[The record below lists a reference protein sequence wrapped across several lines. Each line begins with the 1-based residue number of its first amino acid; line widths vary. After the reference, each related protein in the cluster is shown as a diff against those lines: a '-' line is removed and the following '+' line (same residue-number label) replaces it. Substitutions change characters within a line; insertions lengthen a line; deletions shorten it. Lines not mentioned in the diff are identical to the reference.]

1 MDKILQIN
9 YQNRTLQIE
18 ESAYQAF
25 QTYESELKT
34 FFLKEEEGA
43 ETFADLQNR
52 MAEILEQKNALST
65 IVMKDIDELI
75 ATIGR
80 PADFDENYTA
90 ETTQEKKAPVEE
102 KRKLFRNK
110 KDKVIAGVCSGIA
123 NYFAI
128 DPIAVRLIFAL
139 FSICTIITLFEFPIG
154 IVAYIL
160 FWIFLKPK
168 QLEINVTQK
177 LFRNPKDKV
186 LGGVCSGLAH
196 FFNTETWLVR
206 LLFAAP
212 FIIEVLTNHN
222 NIFVHHNI
230 ISTSIYSF
238 TFICYAT
245 LWFIVPLAKSPTD
258 YMLLKRE
265 PINIATIQNSTAMS
279 KVLQTSKSGLN
290 AFLKVVA
297 YIILATIV
305 ILAIP
310 TLFGI
315 LTACFFSYN
324 VLDIILF
331 STFNKV
337 LGILSICCF
346 IGLPVLGLIIWGIRK
361 IGGYKSP
368 HIGLRIA
375 FSTAWIL
382 GFISIFI
389 LGFNLMK
396 EMNTYANVV
405 ERMPVNMTSD
415 TLFIQS
421 FNPNLEINENVVFN
435 WNPMNHLMERKE
447 KTNEIHAVQLSYE
460 QSEDSVFVVKI
471 EKSAFAND
479 KMNANQL
486 ATSLGYEIRLDGN
499 QLKLA
504 SAVSVPNNIP
514 YHFQHVKVTV
524 FVPKNKTLVIAKN
537 LKKELNTSIHID
549 NHNFNINVDDDDK
562 DEIYFSN
569 TSVISHNDRKMEQ
582 KDQIES
588 ATEVLQ
594 EVKKSNEEDIK
605 EAEKNLAETKRKAE
619 LELKNAAEDLKR
631 VLKDTIK

>member
-206 LLFAAP
+206 L
-212 FIIEVLTNHN
+212 
-222 NIFVHHNI
+222 
-230 ISTSIYSF
+230 
-238 TFICYAT
+238 
-245 LWFIVPLAKSPTD
+245 
-258 YMLLKRE
+258 
-265 PINIATIQNSTAMS
+265 
-279 KVLQTSKSGLN
+279 
-290 AFLKVVA
+290 VV
-297 YIILATIV
+297 
-305 ILAIP
+305 
-310 TLFGI
+310 
-315 LTACFFSYN
+315 
-324 VLDIILF
+324 
-331 STFNKV
+331 
-337 LGILSICCF
+337 
-346 IGLPVLGLIIWGIRK
+346 
-361 IGGYKSP
+361 
-368 HIGLRIA
+368 
-375 FSTAWIL
+375 
-382 GFISIFI
+382 
-389 LGFNLMK
+389 
-396 EMNTYANVV
+396 
-405 ERMPVNMTSD
+405 
-415 TLFIQS
+415 
-421 FNPNLEINENVVFN
+421 
-435 WNPMNHLMERKE
+435 
-447 KTNEIHAVQLSYE
+447 
-460 QSEDSVFVVKI
+460 
-471 EKSAFAND
+471 
-479 KMNANQL
+479 
-486 ATSLGYEIRLDGN
+486 
-499 QLKLA
+499 
-504 SAVSVPNNIP
+504 
-514 YHFQHVKVTV
+514 
-524 FVPKNKTLVIAKN
+524 
-537 LKKELNTSIHID
+537 
-549 NHNFNINVDDDDK
+549 
-562 DEIYFSN
+562 
-569 TSVISHNDRKMEQ
+569 
-582 KDQIES
+582 
-588 ATEVLQ
+588 
-594 EVKKSNEEDIK
+594 
-605 EAEKNLAETKRKAE
+605 
-619 LELKNAAEDLKR
+619 
-631 VLKDTIK
+631 